1 MRQCI
6 PGSLSVP
13 GIERFADTV
22 WLAVAISGGGL
33 LFDLLIVPLLLW
45 WRTRWAGVGIAIA
58 FDALN
63 RDMFGIGIFPS
74 LEMAATLLVLDAG
87 WPRRLAWLRGSA

>member
-1 MRQCI
+1 MI
-6 PGSLSVP
+6 AGS
-13 GIERFADTV
+13 
-22 WLAVAISGGGL
+22 AISAGRPLAKTTAAAMVTSFL
-33 LFDLLIVPLLLW
+33 LTVNSIAI
-45 WRTRWAGVGIAIA
+45 RSRWSATTGRVGIAIA

-74 LEMAATLLVLDAG
+74 LGMAATLLVLDAG